1 MNKPTK
7 SLTEPKKASNL
18 ALLSL
23 TELSHLRETLTQTE
37 AVEWVRR
44 YKKKTMECGKK
55 EAFYWWQTTLEDI
68 TKKRGQKAAED
79 LRNRMNTLKERND
92 VNRV

>member
-7 SLTEPKKASNL
+7 SLTEPKKVSNL
-18 ALLSL
+18 ALLSS
-23 TELSHLRETLTQTE
+23 TELCALRETLTQTE

-44 YKKKTMECGKK
+44 YRTKLKEDGKK

-68 TKKRGQKAAED
+68 TKRRGQQAAD
-79 LRNRMNTLKERND
+79 NLRNRMNLLKD
-92 VNRV
+92 KK